1 LSDTTAFEFQTGLTE
16 PRSEEKT
23 LALVLSRIRT
33 GSAPLRGPLHHSGG
47 KTLRHWLAWR
57 LKAEHL
63 PLYLGAGLAVGL
75 VGIGV
80 NALLFQ
86 HERRPAPLFGSLV
99 APFSSPAQPP
109 AAPAVPKPASA
120 EREAPA
126 APPPVT
132 LPPARPAE
140 AAEASPSDPITDLLR
155 GESHVDGTHL
165 ILSAQTA
172 LAKLGYPVKPDGN
185 DGLATQQAVRDFERA
200 HGLPISTEITPRLV
214 KQLTVAA
221 RAGGR

>member
-1 LSDTTAFEFQTGLTE
+1 M
-16 PRSEEKT
+16 
-23 LALVLSRIRT
+23 ALVLSRIRP
-33 GSAPLRGPLHHSGG
+33 GSAPLRGPLQHSDG
-47 KTLRHWLAWR
+47 KTLRQRLAWR

-63 PLYLGAGLAVGL
+63 PLYLGAGLAIGL

-109 AAPAVPKPASA
+109 AAPAVPKPPSA

-126 APPPVT
+126 APPPVA

-140 AAEASPSDPITDLLR
+140 AAEGSPSDPITDLLR
-155 GESHVDGTHL
+155 GDSHVDGAHL

-185 DGLATQQAVRDFERA
+185 DGLATQQAVRDFQRA
-200 HGLPISTEITPRLV
+200 HSLPISTEITPRLV